1 MPTTT
6 SRRKLL
12 ISTAA
17 ACLGGPLQGLAHA
30 QGQPASAGSAP
41 QARPSQPVRLLVP
54 FAAGGATDI
63 TARVLAGPLSQWL
76 GVPVGVENRPGAGG
90 ATCMAEVAA
99 AAPDGTTLGVAT
111 LSTHGVNPAVYK
123 QLPYNALDGFTPITE
138 IVKAP
143 GVLVVHPGLPVRD
156 FAQFVQHLKARPG
169 QLAYASPGNGTIGHM
184 WGELLKSSANV
195 RMTHLPQAGATA
207 ALAEV
212 LAGRV
217 PVYFDQVASSLPHI
231 QAGRLRALAVSW
243 NQRLAVL
250 PQVPTYAELSLFSN
264 NDPSWFGLVAP
275 AGMPTAAAR
284 RLRDGVAAVLKD
296 PGVLARLAEQ
306 GLFAS
311 GSLPDEFAAQIR
323 KEVEK
328 MRRVSRFA
336 RITLD

>member
-1 MPTTT
+1 MTMQ
-6 SRRKLL
+6 RRKLL

-17 ACLGGPLQGLAHA
+17 AAACLGRAHA
-30 QGQPASAGSAP
+30 QPQTPPASAPAGG
-41 QARPSQPVRLLVP
+41 ARPVRLLVP

-63 TARVLAGPLSQWL
+63 TARTLAGPLALLL
-76 GVPVGVENRPGAGG
+76 GVPVTVENRPGAAG

-99 AAPDGTTLGVAT
+99 AAPDGSTLGVAT

-123 QLPYNALDGFTPITE
+123 QLPYHALDGFTPITE

-143 GVLVVHPGLPVRD
+143 GVLVVHPSLPAQD
-156 FAQFVQHLKARPG
+156 FAQFVQHVKARPG

-195 RMTHLPQAGATA
+195 RLNHVPQAGASA

-250 PQVPTYAELSLFSN
+250 PEVPTYAELSLFSN

-275 AGMPTAAAR
+275 ARMPSAAAR
-284 RLRDGVAAVLKD
+284 RLRDAVATVLRD
-296 PGVLARLAEQ
+296 PGVVARLGEQ

>member
-1 MPTTT
+1 MK
-6 SRRKLL
+6 RRHLL
-12 ISTAA
+12 IAPAA
-17 ACLGGPLQGLAHA
+17 AWLAGA
-30 QGQPASAGSAP
+30 ARAQPAPVS
-41 QARPSQPVRLLVP
+41 RPVRLLVP

-63 TARVLAGPLSQWL
+63 TARALAGPLAQLL
-76 GVPVGVENRPGAGG
+76 GVPVAVENRPGAGG

-123 QLPYNALDGFTPITE
+123 HLPYDALGGFTPITE

-143 GVLVVHPGLPVRD
+143 GVLVVHPGLPVQD
-156 FAQFVQHLKARPG
+156 FAQFVQYVKARPG
-169 QLAYASPGNGTIGHM
+169 KLAYASPGTGTIGHM
-184 WGELLKSSANV
+184 WGELLKSSTNL
-195 RMTHLPQAGATA
+195 RMNHAPYAGAA
-207 ALAEV
+207 PALADV
-212 LAGRV
+212 LAGQV

-243 NQRLAVL
+243 SQRLAVL

-264 NDPSWFGLVAP
+264 NDPSWFGLVAS
-275 AGMPTAAAR
+275 AGMAAAR
-284 RLRDGVAAVLKD
+284 ARQLRDAVAAVLRD
-296 PGVLARLAEQ
+296 PQVLARLGEQ

-311 GSLPDEFAAQIR
+311 GSLPDEFAALIR

-336 RITLD
+336 HITLD

>member
-1 MPTTT
+1 MK
-6 SRRKLL
+6 RRHLL
-12 ISTAA
+12 IAPAA
-17 ACLGGPLQGLAHA
+17 AWLAGA
-30 QGQPASAGSAP
+30 ARAQPASAL
-41 QARPSQPVRLLVP
+41 RPVRLLVP

-63 TARVLAGPLSQWL
+63 TARALAGPLSQLL
-76 GVPVGVENRPGAGG
+76 GVPVAVENRPGAGG

-99 AAPDGTTLGVAT
+99 AAPDGATLGVAT

-123 QLPYNALDGFTPITE
+123 HLPYDALEGFTPVTE

-143 GVLVVHPGLPVRD
+143 GVLVVHPSLPVQD
-156 FAQFVQHLKARPG
+156 FAQFVQYVKARPG
-169 QLAYASPGNGTIGHM
+169 KLAYASPGTGTIGHM
-184 WGELLKSSANV
+184 WGELLKSSTNL
-195 RMTHLPQAGATA
+195 RMNHAPYAGAA
-207 ALAEV
+207 PAVAEV

-243 NQRLAVL
+243 HQRLAVL
-250 PQVPTYAELSLFSN
+250 PQVPTSAELSLFSN

-275 AGMPTAAAR
+275 ARMPAALAR
-284 RLRDGVAAVLKD
+284 RLRDAVAAVLRD
-296 PGVLARLAEQ
+296 PQVLARLGEQ

-311 GSLPDEFAAQIR
+311 GSLPDEFAALIR

-336 RITLD
+336 HITLD

>member
-1 MPTTT
+1 MK
-6 SRRKLL
+6 RRHLL
-12 ISTAA
+12 IAPAA
-17 ACLGGPLQGLAHA
+17 AWLAGA
-30 QGQPASAGSAP
+30 ARAQPASMAL
-41 QARPSQPVRLLVP
+41 RPVRLLVP

-63 TARVLAGPLSQWL
+63 TARALAGPLSQLL
-76 GVPVGVENRPGAGG
+76 GVPVAVENRPGAGG
-90 ATCMAEVAA
+90 AACMAEVAA
-99 AAPDGTTLGVAT
+99 AAPDGATLGVAT

-123 QLPYNALDGFTPITE
+123 HLPYDALEGFTPVTE

-143 GVLVVHPGLPVRD
+143 GVLVVHPGLPVQD
-156 FAQFVQHLKARPG
+156 FAQFVQYVKARPG
-169 QLAYASPGNGTIGHM
+169 RLAYASPGTGTIGHM
-184 WGELLKSSANV
+184 WGELLKSSTNL
-195 RMTHLPQAGATA
+195 RMNHAPYAGAA
-207 ALAEV
+207 PAVAEV

-243 NQRLAVL
+243 HQRLAVL

-275 AGMPTAAAR
+275 ARMPAALAR
-284 RLRDGVAAVLKD
+284 RLRDAVAAVLRD
-296 PGVLARLAEQ
+296 PQVLARLGEQ

-311 GSLPDEFAAQIR
+311 GSLPDEFAALIR

-336 RITLD
+336 HITLD

>member
-1 MPTTT
+1 MK
-6 SRRKLL
+6 RRHLL
-12 ISTAA
+12 IAPAA
-17 ACLGGPLQGLAHA
+17 AWLAGA
-30 QGQPASAGSAP
+30 ARPQPAPVS
-41 QARPSQPVRLLVP
+41 RPVRLLVP

-63 TARVLAGPLSQWL
+63 TARALAGPLAQLL
-76 GVPVGVENRPGAGG
+76 GVPVAVENRPGAGG

-123 QLPYNALDGFTPITE
+123 HLPYDALGGFTPITE

-143 GVLVVHPGLPVRD
+143 GVLVVHPGLPVQD
-156 FAQFVQHLKARPG
+156 FAQFVQYVKARPG
-169 QLAYASPGNGTIGHM
+169 KLAYASPGTGTIGHM
-184 WGELLKSSANV
+184 WGELLKSSTNL
-195 RMTHLPQAGATA
+195 RMNHAPYAGAA
-207 ALAEV
+207 PALADV
-212 LAGRV
+212 LAGQV

-243 NQRLAVL
+243 SQRLAVL

-275 AGMPTAAAR
+275 AGMPAAR
-284 RLRDGVAAVLKD
+284 ARQLRDAVAAVLRD
-296 PGVLARLAEQ
+296 PQVLARLGEQ

-311 GSLPDEFAAQIR
+311 GSLPDEFAALIR

-336 RITLD
+336 HITLD